1 MESNLTLIY
10 LLVGGLVGIS
20 TFAFT
25 NAFTV
30 WANRNSAS
38 PLDKGGKSISLVLAR
53 FFLVTILL
61 ISLFFMFRAWLP
73 YTKAEHVGL
82 LQGEDLFSVRA
93 VKGFAAEFP
102 TTNKNIVKDDILVSF
117 HRKPDPKERADAMLQ
132 RDILLEK
139 ISFEEL
145 KTPIIDAPTIALLQS
160 LQRRMNELNEK
171 ERQLMQQ
178 QEMSKRSGERYEND
192 NATAEQR
199 IRRDL
204 ESLSHRINQQNAA
217 VNLTQQELD
226 FAERIASE
234 GLVSKLEL
242 SRKREANRVAISKLE
257 ELKSQQRFLE
267 SSASKFESSGSTEEK
282 EENSYSKIT
291 DGWLQDIQRERATI
305 LEQLAPVEKAVAGE
319 EVAAAKRL
327 DSQVNQLK
335 VELQEVERTIAGY
348 EDQPSIEVRAP
359 WDGIVGYRDTSPN
372 NIKRAGTPL
381 AVIYRPDSVYV
392 SVQVTTNELN
402 QLESTENIFVTNSM
416 LEKRDI
422 EVRGRISSVKALSN
436 DLHEVAIT
444 IEPPGYILKDL
455 VDNGAIDMRARFVN
469 RPLDFSGLISAFSFS
484 DGGSTGQSPAVIAS
498 IYLFLGMLILFGIQ
512 KLSAVINRPPAP
524 DDNTPN
530 EYNNSNDEIYYEGFG
545 ADDITSNNIA
555 SNASDNDS
563 NYGGDDT
570 LPRRVAKRKHP

>member
-10 LLVGGLVGIS
+10 LMVGGLVGIS
-20 TFAFT
+20 AFAFT

-30 WANRNSAS
+30 WINRNSS
-38 PLDKGGKSISLVLAR
+38 TPIDKGGKPISLVLAR
-53 FFLVTILL
+53 FFLMTVLF
-61 ISLFFMFRAWLP
+61 ISLFFMIRAWLP

-102 TTNKNIVKDDILVSF
+102 NSSKNIIKDDILVSF

-132 RDILLEK
+132 RDLLREK

-145 KTPIIDAPTIALLQS
+145 KSPIIDAPTIALLQS

-178 QEMSKRSGERYEND
+178 QEISKQSGKRFEND

-199 IRRDL
+199 ILRDL
-204 ESLSHRINQQNAA
+204 EALSHRINQQTAA
-217 VNLTQQELD
+217 VNLTKQELE
-226 FAERIASE
+226 FADRIALE

-267 SSASKFESSGSTEEK
+267 SSASQFNSELSIDGSSES
-282 EENSYSKIT
+282 SYSKIT
-291 DGWLQDIQRERATI
+291 EGWLQDIERERATI
-305 LEQLAPVEKAVAGE
+305 IEQLAPVEKAVAGE

-327 DSQVNQLK
+327 NSQVNQLM

-348 EDQPSIEVRAP
+348 EDQPSIEVRSP
-359 WDGIVGYRDTSPN
+359 WDGVVGYRDTSPN
-372 NIKRAGTPL
+372 NIKREGTPL

-402 QLESTENIFVTNSM
+402 QLESTEDVFVTNNM

-422 EVRGRISSVKALSN
+422 EVRGRIVSVKPLSN
-436 DLHEVAIT
+436 QLHEVAIA

-469 RPLDFSGLISAFSFS
+469 RPLDFSGLMNAFSFS
-484 DGGSTGQSPAVIAS
+484 DGGATGQSPGVIAS
-498 IYLFLGMLILFGIQ
+498 IYLFLGMLMLFGIQ
-512 KLSAVINRPPAP
+512 KLSKAINRPPAP

-530 EYNNSNDEIYYEGFG
+530 EYNNANDEIYYEGFDL
-545 ADDITSNNIA
+545 DDISNSNIRSNEA
-555 SNASDNDS
+555 SF
-563 NYGGDDT
+563 DDT
-570 LPRRVAKRKHP
+570 LPRRVAKRKQP

>member
-1 MESNLTLIY
+1 MI
-10 LLVGGLVGIS
+10 
-20 TFAFT
+20 
-25 NAFTV
+25 
-30 WANRNSAS
+30 
-38 PLDKGGKSISLVLAR
+38 
-53 FFLVTILL
+53 
-61 ISLFFMFRAWLP
+61 RAWLP

-102 TTNKNIVKDDILVSF
+102 NSSKNIIKDDILVSF

-132 RDILLEK
+132 RDLLREK

-145 KTPIIDAPTIALLQS
+145 KSPIIDAPTIALLQS

-178 QEMSKRSGERYEND
+178 QEISKQSGKRFEND

-199 IRRDL
+199 ILRDL
-204 ESLSHRINQQNAA
+204 EALSHRINQQTAA
-217 VNLTQQELD
+217 VNLTKQELE
-226 FAERIASE
+226 FADRIALE

-267 SSASKFESSGSTEEK
+267 SSASQFNSELSIDGSSES
-282 EENSYSKIT
+282 SYSKIT
-291 DGWLQDIQRERATI
+291 EGWLQDIERERATI
-305 LEQLAPVEKAVAGE
+305 IEQLAPVEKAVAGE

-327 DSQVNQLK
+327 NSQVNQLM

-348 EDQPSIEVRAP
+348 EDQPSIEVRSP
-359 WDGIVGYRDTSPN
+359 WDGVVGYRDTSPN
-372 NIKRAGTPL
+372 NIKREGTPL

-402 QLESTENIFVTNSM
+402 QLESTEDVFVTNNM

-422 EVRGRISSVKALSN
+422 EVRGRIVSVKPLSN
-436 DLHEVAIT
+436 QLHEVAIA

-469 RPLDFSGLISAFSFS
+469 RPLDFSGLMNAFSFS
-484 DGGSTGQSPAVIAS
+484 DGGATGQSPGVIAS

-512 KLSAVINRPPAP
+512 KLSRAINRPPAP

-530 EYNNSNDEIYYEGFG
+530 EYNNTNDEIYYEGFG
-545 ADDITSNNIA
+545 LDDISN
-555 SNASDNDS
+555 SNVSS
-563 NYGGDDT
+563 NETNYAGSS
-570 LPRRVAKRKHP
+570 LPRRVAKRRQP

>member
-10 LLVGGLVGIS
+10 LMVGGLVGIS
-20 TFAFT
+20 AFAFT

-30 WANRNSAS
+30 WANRNSSS
-38 PLDKGGKSISLVLAR
+38 PADKGGKPISLVLAR
-53 FFLVTILL
+53 FFLMTILF
-61 ISLFFMFRAWLP
+61 ISLFFMIRAWLP

-102 TTNKNIVKDDILVSF
+102 SSSKDIVKDDILVSF

-132 RDILLEK
+132 RDLLREK

-178 QEMSKRSGERYEND
+178 QEMSKRSGERFETD
-192 NATAEQR
+192 NASAEQR
-199 IRRDL
+199 VLRDL
-204 ESLSHRINQQNAA
+204 EALSHRINQQNAA
-217 VNLTQQELD
+217 VNLTQQELE
-226 FAERIASE
+226 FADRIALE

-242 SRKREANRVAISKLE
+242 SRKREANRVALSKLE

-267 SSASKFESSGSTEEK
+267 SSASQFDSESSSDDSSDS
-282 EENSYSKIT
+282 SYSKIT
-291 DGWLQDIQRERATI
+291 EGWLQDIERERATI
-305 LEQLAPVEKAVAGE
+305 IEQLAPVEKAVAGE

-372 NIKRAGTPL
+372 NIKREGTPL
-381 AVIYRPDSVYV
+381 AVIYRPDTVYV

-402 QLESTENIFVTNSM
+402 QLESTENVFVTNNM

-422 EVRGRISSVKALSN
+422 EVRGRIASVKPLSN
-436 DLHEVAIT
+436 QLHEVAIT

-469 RPLDFSGLISAFSFS
+469 RPLDFSGLMNAFSFS
-484 DGGSTGQSPAVIAS
+484 DGGATGQSPGVIAS

-512 KLSAVINRPPAP
+512 KLSKAINRTPAP

-530 EYNNSNDEIYYEGFG
+530 EYNNANDEIYYEGFG
-545 ADDITSNNIA
+545 PDDISNNSVR
-555 SNASDNDS
+555 SNETNYDS
-563 NYGGDDT
+563 DDT
-570 LPRRVAKRKHP
+570 LPRRVAKRKQP

>member
-1 MESNLTLIY
+1 MESNLTVIY

-20 TFAFT
+20 AFAFT

-30 WANRNSAS
+30 WINRNSSS
-38 PLDKGGKSISLVLAR
+38 PTDKEGKPISLVLAR
-53 FFLVTILL
+53 FFLMTVLF
-61 ISLFFMFRAWLP
+61 ISLFFMIRAWLP

-93 VKGFAAEFP
+93 VKGFAAQFP
-102 TTNKNIVKDDILVSF
+102 SSSKDIVKDDILVSF

-132 RDILLEK
+132 RDLLREK

-145 KTPIIDAPTIALLQS
+145 KAPLIDAPTIALLQS

-178 QEMSKRSGERYEND
+178 QEISKRSGERYETD
-192 NATAEQR
+192 NASAEQR
-199 IRRDL
+199 VLRDL
-204 ESLSHRINQQNAA
+204 EALSHRINQQTAA

-226 FAERIASE
+226 FADRIALE

-267 SSASKFESSGSTEEK
+267 SSASQFDTGAENSGD
-282 EENSYSKIT
+282 NSYSKIT
-291 DGWLQDIQRERATI
+291 EGWLQDIERERATI
-305 LEQLAPVEKAVAGE
+305 ADQLAPVEKAVAGE

-327 DSQVNQLK
+327 DSQINQLK
-335 VELQEVERTIAGY
+335 VALKEVERTIAGY

-372 NIKRAGTPL
+372 NIKREGTPL
-381 AVIYRPDSVYV
+381 AVVYRPDTVYV

-402 QLESTENIFVTNSM
+402 QLESTENVFVTNSM

-422 EVRGRISSVKALSN
+422 EVRGRISSVKPLSN
-436 DLHEVAIT
+436 QLHEVAIT

-469 RPLDFSGLISAFSFS
+469 RPLDFSGLMNAFSFS
-484 DGGSTGQSPAVIAS
+484 DGGTTGQSPGVIAS
-498 IYLFLGMLILFGIQ
+498 IYLFLGMFILFGIQ
-512 KLSAVINRPPAP
+512 RLSRAINRTPAP

-530 EYNNSNDEIYYEGFG
+530 EYNNTNDEIYYEGFG
-545 ADDITSNNIA
+545 PDDITKGSA
-555 SNASDNDS
+555 SNSEA
-563 NYGGDDT
+563 NYNSGDA
-570 LPRRVAKRKHP
+570 LPRRVAKRRQP

>member
-1 MESNLTLIY
+1 MESNLTVIY

-20 TFAFT
+20 AFAFT

-30 WANRNSAS
+30 WVNRNSSS
-38 PLDKGGKSISLVLAR
+38 PTDKGGKPISLVLAR
-53 FFLVTILL
+53 FFLMTVLF
-61 ISLFFMFRAWLP
+61 ISLFFMIRAWLP

-102 TTNKNIVKDDILVSF
+102 SRSKDIVKDDILVSF

-132 RDILLEK
+132 RDLLREK

-145 KTPIIDAPTIALLQS
+145 KAPIIDAPTIALLQS

-178 QEMSKRSGERYEND
+178 QEMSKRSGERFETD
-192 NATAEQR
+192 NASAEQR
-199 IRRDL
+199 VLRDL
-204 ESLSHRINQQNAA
+204 EALSHRINQQNAA
-217 VNLTQQELD
+217 VNLTQQELE
-226 FAERIASE
+226 FADRIALE

-242 SRKREANRVAISKLE
+242 SRKREANRVALSKLE

-267 SSASKFESSGSTEEK
+267 SSASQFDSESSADDSS
-282 EENSYSKIT
+282 NSSYSKIT
-291 DGWLQDIQRERATI
+291 EGWLQDIERERATI
-305 LEQLAPVEKAVAGE
+305 VEQLAPVEKAVAGE

-372 NIKRAGTPL
+372 NIKREGTPL
-381 AVIYRPDSVYV
+381 AVIYRPDTVYV

-402 QLESTENIFVTNSM
+402 QLESTENVFVTNNM

-422 EVRGRISSVKALSN
+422 EVRGRIASVKPLSN
-436 DLHEVAIT
+436 QLHEVAIT

-469 RPLDFSGLISAFSFS
+469 RPLDFSGLMNAFSFS
-484 DGGSTGQSPAVIAS
+484 DGGATGQSPGVIAS
-498 IYLFLGMLILFGIQ
+498 IYLFLGMLMLFGIQ
-512 KLSAVINRPPAP
+512 KLSKAINRPPAP

-530 EYNNSNDEIYYEGFG
+530 EYNNANDEIYYEGFG
-545 ADDITSNNIA
+545 PDDISNSSVR
-555 SNASDNDS
+555 SNET

-570 LPRRVAKRKHP
+570 LPRRVAKRKQP

>member
-1 MESNLTLIY
+1 MESNLTVIY
-10 LLVGGLVGIS
+10 LLVAGLVGIS
-20 TFAFT
+20 AFAFT

-30 WANRNSAS
+30 WVSRNSSS
-38 PLDKGGKSISLVLAR
+38 PADKGGKPISLVLAR
-53 FFLVTILL
+53 FFLMTVLF

-93 VKGFAAEFP
+93 VKGFAAQFP
-102 TTNKNIVKDDILVSF
+102 SSSKDIVKDDILVSF
-117 HRKPDPKERADAMLQ
+117 HRKPDPKERADAMLK
-132 RDILLEK
+132 RDLLREK

-145 KTPIIDAPTIALLQS
+145 KSPIIDAPTIALLQS

-178 QEMSKRSGERYEND
+178 QEISKRSGERYETD
-192 NATAEQR
+192 NASAEQR
-199 IRRDL
+199 VLRDL
-204 ESLSHRINQQNAA
+204 DALSHRMNQQNAA
-217 VNLTQQELD
+217 VNLTQQELE
-226 FAERIASE
+226 FAERIAVE

-267 SSASKFESSGSTEEK
+267 SSASQFDDESASEQPGDS
-282 EENSYSKIT
+282 SYSKIT
-291 DGWLQDIQRERATI
+291 DGWLQDIERERATI
-305 LEQLAPVEKAVAGE
+305 IDQLAPVEKAVAGE

-327 DSQVNQLK
+327 NSQVNQLK

-372 NIKRAGTPL
+372 NIKREGTPL
-381 AVIYRPDSVYV
+381 AVIYRPDTVYV

-402 QLESTENIFVTNSM
+402 QLESTEDVFVTNNM

-422 EVRGRISSVKALSN
+422 EVRGRISSVKPLSN
-436 DLHEVAIT
+436 QLHEVAIT

-484 DGGSTGQSPAVIAS
+484 DGGATGQSPGVIAS
-498 IYLFLGMLILFGIQ
+498 IYLFLGMLMLFGIQ
-512 KLSAVINRPPAP
+512 RLSKAINRTPSP

-530 EYNNSNDEIYYEGFG
+530 EYNNANDEIYYEGFG
-545 ADDITSNNIA
+545 PDDVSNSSV
-555 SNASDNDS
+555 SNSERSYD
-563 NYGGDDT
+563 GDDT
-570 LPRRVAKRKHP
+570 LPRRVAKRKQP

>member
-1 MESNLTLIY
+1 
-10 LLVGGLVGIS
+10 
-20 TFAFT
+20 
-25 NAFTV
+25 
-30 WANRNSAS
+30 
-38 PLDKGGKSISLVLAR
+38 
-53 FFLVTILL
+53 
-61 ISLFFMFRAWLP
+61 MFRAWLP

-93 VKGFAAEFP
+93 VKGFAAQFP
-102 TTNKNIVKDDILVSF
+102 SSSKDIVKDDILVSF
-117 HRKPDPKERADAMLQ
+117 HRKPDPKERADAMLK
-132 RDILLEK
+132 RDLLREK

-145 KTPIIDAPTIALLQS
+145 KSPIIDAPTIALLQS

-178 QEMSKRSGERYEND
+178 QEISKRSGERYETD
-192 NATAEQR
+192 NASAEQR
-199 IRRDL
+199 VLRDL
-204 ESLSHRINQQNAA
+204 DALSHRMNQQNAA
-217 VNLTQQELD
+217 VNLTQQELE
-226 FAERIASE
+226 FAERIAVE

-267 SSASKFESSGSTEEK
+267 SSASQFDDESASEQPGDS
-282 EENSYSKIT
+282 SYSKIT
-291 DGWLQDIQRERATI
+291 DGWLQDIERERATI
-305 LEQLAPVEKAVAGE
+305 IDQLAPVEKAVAGE

-327 DSQVNQLK
+327 NSQVNQLK

-372 NIKRAGTPL
+372 NIKREGTPL
-381 AVIYRPDSVYV
+381 AVIYRPDTVYV

-402 QLESTENIFVTNSM
+402 QLESTENVFVTNNM

-422 EVRGRISSVKALSN
+422 EVRGRISSVKPLSN
-436 DLHEVAIT
+436 QLHEVAIT

-484 DGGSTGQSPAVIAS
+484 DGGATGQSPGVIAS
-498 IYLFLGMLILFGIQ
+498 IYLFLGMLMLFGIQ
-512 KLSAVINRPPAP
+512 RLSKAINRTPAP

-530 EYNNSNDEIYYEGFG
+530 EYNNANDEIYYEGFDS
-545 ADDITSNNIA
+545 DDISNSNIRSNETSL
-555 SNASDNDS
+555 
-563 NYGGDDT
+563 DDT
-570 LPRRVAKRKHP
+570 LPRRVAKRKQP